1 MAIHLTIRQCIDMVR
16 LAKVLL
22 GLYSQDL
29 TGASSLQCSSNAFA
43 RMSSA
48 TTISV
53 LRCACRSVIASA
65 GPEDLARA
73 RDDLYHARHV
83 LLYASI
89 NRPHRTRWL
98 AERSILYAEVHVA
111 IEHIRGAD
119 SKGRSSENYT
129 KNHNKKIHTVLRQSY
144 WSASC
149 SKAVFDFAIS
159 LTQVTH
165 SAFTGLDGFKHAT
178 GIARFTL
185 I

>member
-1 MAIHLTIRQCIDMVR
+1 MAIHLTIRQCIDMLR

-22 GLYSQDL
+22 GLYGQDL
-29 TGASSLQCSSNAFA
+29 TGASSLQCPQNAFA

-65 GPEDLARA
+65 GPEDLAGA

-83 LLYASI
+83 LLDASI

-98 AERSILYAEVHVA
+98 TERSILYAEVHLT

-119 SKGRSSENYT
+119 PKGRSSENYT
-129 KNHNKKIHTVLRQSY
+129 KNHNKKNTYRSATELLVCKLLESSFRLCYITHPSHSFCIHRP
-144 WSASC
+144 
-149 SKAVFDFAIS
+149 
-159 LTQVTH
+159 
-165 SAFTGLDGFKHAT
+165 
-178 GIARFTL
+178 
-185 I
+185 